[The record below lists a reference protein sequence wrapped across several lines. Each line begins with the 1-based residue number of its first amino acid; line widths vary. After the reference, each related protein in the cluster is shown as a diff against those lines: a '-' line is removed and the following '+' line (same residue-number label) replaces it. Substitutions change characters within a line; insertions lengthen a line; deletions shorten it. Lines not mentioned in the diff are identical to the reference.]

1 MTKCDC
7 YGVRGLSSEETKIV
21 SNGVQD
27 FSVCLNC
34 YDKIEELKKDRIDSE
49 DFIAENVDYINPGLI
64 AHIRGMKK
72 AASTSTKCPHCAHVM
87 NEYGLKNH
95 WCANCNSKVESED
108 MSSYNTSGGGHLDLS
123 GLNDNELCEKMGHN
137 GSFFRTLFYALG
149 SLQIVAAVFGLI
161 GISKLTYEFSERLS
175 ILYIIPILLVLLSFI
190 WFAIGNYLY
199 LKMLGLARL
208 IEQGNRK

>member
-7 YGVRGLSSEETKIV
+7 CGVRGLSTMETKIV
-21 SNGVQD
+21 SNGVQN
-27 FSVCLNC
+27 FSLCFKC
-34 YDKIEELKKDRIDSE
+34 YDKIEKLKNDQIDTE

-72 AASTSTKCPHCAHVM
+72 AASTSTKCPHCGHTM
-87 NEYGLKNH
+87 NEYEIKNQ
-95 WCANCNSKVESED
+95 WYTNCNAKVELENMPLYSTSE
-108 MSSYNTSGGGHLDLS
+108 GGRLDLS

-161 GISKLTYEFSERLS
+161 GISKLASEISEMS